1 MSSILKALEKAE
13 ESNSTRRAPSDD
25 GLIRSRK
32 SRPAWIMPGA
42 VLCAAVLATLAT
54 FTAMGGFSRHTPP
67 VPAPLARGAAP
78 VAVAPANPVNE
89 APATTVV
96 QSLPV
101 VPEGAPVMPAP
112 KAAPL
117 VPQLPAPAAAPK
129 AAPLAA
135 VKAAPIA
142 RVKAAPVA
150 SVKAAPVASLKAAAV
165 AHQKVAPLASLN
177 AVPLPARKV
186 PAAASR
192 QAAAQPAPQ
201 QIKTT
206 QVTPVAAAPVAPA
219 PGPARP
225 ELKVSGIAWQ
235 NSGASSFAVV
245 NGRAVLQGS
254 MVDGY
259 KVQEIRH
266 DAVRFS
272 GSGGTFEVPLGDDK

>member
-13 ESNSTRRAPSDD
+13 ESNGTRRTPGDSD
-25 GLIRSRK
+25 LIRSRK
-32 SRPAWIMPGA
+32 SRPVWIMPSA

-67 VPAPLARGAAP
+67 APAPVAKAAAP
-78 VAVAPANPVNE
+78 VAAAAAAANPALE
-89 APATTVV
+89 TPATTVV
-96 QSLPV
+96 QSLPI
-101 VPEGAPVMPAP
+101 VPEGAPVVPAP
-112 KAAPL
+112 KAAP
-117 VPQLPAPAAAPK
+117 PAPQV

-135 VKAAPIA
+135 P
-142 RVKAAPVA
+142 KAAPVA
-150 SVKAAPVASLKAAAV
+150 SVKAAPMASVKAAPAAGLKAAPVAHQKAAPVASLKT
-165 AHQKVAPLASLN
+165 
-177 AVPLPARKV
+177 VPLSARKV
-186 PAAASR
+186 PAAASGR
-192 QAAAQPAPQ
+192 ASARPAPQ

-206 QVTPVAAAPVAPA
+206 QVTPVAAAPPA
-219 PGPARP
+219 PPAPPAAPARP

-235 NSGASSFAVV
+235 NNGASSFAVV